1 MAKQANAF
9 ILAPL
14 QDHVPSF
21 VLAVGPVFKGQ
32 DYTLIRHWYNQAIL
46 WGARN
51 ESEVLLTAIEE
62 HCTSSSNA
70 LIDLVAA
77 ACLHQSEQVES
88 EEEDED
94 SPTHCALYKENKC
107 KYNNSTFK
115 PLKKTHCG

>member
-51 ESEVLLTAIEE
+51 KITIVGFGADGDSKVRKYY
-62 HCTSSSNA
+62 
-70 LIDLVAA
+70 
-77 ACLHQSEQVES
+77 VER
-88 EEEDED
+88 
-94 SPTHCALYKENKC
+94 
-107 KYNNSTFK
+107 F
-115 PLKKTHCG
+115 KKTLEERNDIIGLN